1 MDTRRPQ
8 VRCQATHPTRAL
20 LLPIL
25 KDAMS
30 FSAMG
35 EKEAEHTAEG
45 IERLTWSFE
54 YGEECGLKHGE
65 WESG

>member
-45 IERLTWSFE
+45 IERLT
-54 YGEECGLKHGE
+54 
-65 WESG
+65 

>member
-1 MDTRRPQ
+1 
-8 VRCQATHPTRAL
+8 
-20 LLPIL
+20 
-25 KDAMS
+25 MS

-45 IERLTWSFE
+45 IERLTWGFE